1 MIQERF
7 YELQPYLKGVKLAG
21 NYTMVESIL
30 KSNWKID
37 SILDDDEKIGVKPGK
52 ESEDNKGYINY
63 LLYSEEKTID
73 ELINALEIVVN
84 TNIENEQKQAL
95 LRSKVE
101 ELKRMFE
108 DKSLDELKGLK
119 FSSEMDV
126 TLKIKKPEPEQI
138 IKEGEDPKKTNVV
151 TEKI

>member
-21 NYTMVESIL
+21 KYTMVESIL
-30 KSNWKID
+30 KSSWKID
-37 SILDDDEKIGVKPGK
+37 SILDEDEKIGVKPGK

-73 ELINALEIVVN
+73 ELIDALEVVVN

-126 TLKIKKPEPEQI
+126 TLKVKKPEPT
-138 IKEGEDPKKTNVV
+138 IKEVESPKPDVT